1 MKTAAS
7 SRSKVFHQRLHN
19 IEEFPQWNRG
29 FQFLRC
35 SRSSHQN
42 PGPTSTCIIFCKAL
56 WCFILKRSV
65 EGPSSH
71 LFSLLSDRFPFS
83 ASFSRTCV
91 TVLLSVCPPFFVSAI
106 AAPTFYGPWVQCERS
121 PANIW
126 YSCKDL
132 LWLIRTAAAFRLGA
146 RYIRSNAC
154 HVNGCSVKQFHWFSD
169 KQYRGTGIC
178 WAWIHRLDNFL
189 NDTFSD

>member
-7 SRSKVFHQRLHN
+7 SRSMVFHQRLHN

-42 PGPTSTCIIFCKAL
+42 PGPTSTCRFFCKAL
-56 WCFILKRSV
+56 WRFILKRSV

-71 LFSLLSDRFPFS
+71 LFSPFVSDRFPFS

-146 RYIRSNAC
+146 RQIRSMPCKRMQCKAVSLIFNFPWE
-154 HVNGCSVKQFHWFSD
+154 VIRCSERS
-169 KQYRGTGIC
+169 RN
-178 WAWIHRLDNFL
+178 LDWRRPCL
-189 NDTFSD
+189 VIYI